1 MKQVAG
7 EIEENGVS
15 GVKKILLK
23 KMNKWKSEK
32 IKIGI
37 IGDSLSG
44 KVRKKTNK
52 YLRIIAIYFS
62 HINNF

>member
-1 MKQVAG
+1 MSERDLKMEKKLMKQVAG

-52 YLRIIAIYFS
+52 Y
-62 HINNF
+62 

>member
-44 KVRKKTNK
+44 KVRKKPNK
-52 YLRIIAIYFS
+52 YLRIIAIYFP